1 MKWSNVLVM
10 SVVVAAVSAI
20 AACTDRDA
28 NEAKKNAA
36 VAVDATRAGAEKVA
50 EKTKEVAVATGAAV
64 SDGWITTKLKAKFAD
79 ETMLKGNDIN
89 VDTTDHVVTLSGGV
103 PSATAKARAVEMA
116 EGTEG
121 VKRVVNQL
129 VVK

>member
-1 MKWSNVLVM
+1 MKWPDVLVM
-10 SVVVAAVSAI
+10 AALAGAVCAMS
-20 AACTDRDA
+20 ACTDRDA

-50 EKTKEVAVATGAAV
+50 EKTKEVAVATSAAV

-79 ETMLKGNDIN
+79 ETVLKGNDIN
-89 VDTTDHVVTLSGGV
+89 VDTNDHVVTLSGSV
-103 PSATAKARAVEMA
+103 PSASAKARAVEIA
-116 EGTEG
+116 NGTEG

>member
-1 MKWSNVLVM
+1 MKWSNVLLMVVCAGAISAM
-10 SVVVAAVSAI
+10 S
-20 AACTDRDA
+20 ACTDRDA

-64 SDGWITTKLKAKFAD
+64 TDGWITTKLKAKFAD
-79 ETMLKGNDIN
+79 ETMLKGSDIN
-89 VDTTDHVVTLSGGV
+89 VDTTDHVVTLSGAV
-103 PSATAKARAVEMA
+103 PSAMAKERAVEIA
-116 EGTEG
+116 GGTEG

-129 VVK
+129 VVR

>member
-1 MKWSNVLVM
+1 MKWSSVLAM
-10 SVVVAAVSAI
+10 SVVVGAVSAI

-64 SDGWITTKLKAKFAD
+64 SDGWITTKVKAKFAD
-79 ETMLKGNDIN
+79 ETVLKGNDIN
-89 VDTTDHVVTLSGGV
+89 VDTTDHVVTLSGSV
-103 PSATAKARAVEMA
+103 PSATAKARAVEIA
-116 EGTEG
+116 DGTEG

>member
-1 MKWSNVLVM
+1 MKWSNVLLMAVC
-10 SVVVAAVSAI
+10 AGAVSAMS
-20 AACTDRDA
+20 ACTDRDA

-64 SDGWITTKLKAKFAD
+64 TDGWITTKLKAKFGD
-79 ETMLKGNDIN
+79 ETMLKGSDIN
-89 VDTTDHVVTLSGGV
+89 VDTTDHVVTLSGAV
-103 PSATAKARAVEMA
+103 PSAMAKERAVEIA
-116 EGTEG
+116 GGTEG

-129 VVK
+129 VVR

>member
-1 MKWSNVLVM
+1 M
-10 SVVVAAVSAI
+10 SLSKCLTMVAFVVAVSAG

-28 NEAKKNAA
+28 EEAKKNTG
-36 VAVDATRAGAEKVA
+36 VAVDAARAGAEKVA

-64 SDGWITTKLKAKFAD
+64 SDGWITAKVKAKFAD
-79 ETMLKGNDIN
+79 ETTLNGSSIN
-89 VDTTDHVVTLSGGV
+89 VDTTDHVVTLSGAVLSG
-103 PSATAKARAVEMA
+103 AAKTRALEIA

-121 VKRVVNQL
+121 VKRLVNQL

>member
-10 SVVVAAVSAI
+10 AVFAGAVSAI
-20 AACTDRDA
+20 SACTDKDA
-28 NEAKKNAA
+28 SEAKKNAA

-64 SDGWITTKLKAKFAD
+64 TDGWITTKLKAKFAD
-79 ETMLKGNDIN
+79 ETMLKGSDIN
-89 VDTTDHVVTLSGGV
+89 VETTDHVVTLSGGV
-103 PSATAKARAVEMA
+103 LSAMAKERAVEIA
-116 EGTEG
+116 DGTEG